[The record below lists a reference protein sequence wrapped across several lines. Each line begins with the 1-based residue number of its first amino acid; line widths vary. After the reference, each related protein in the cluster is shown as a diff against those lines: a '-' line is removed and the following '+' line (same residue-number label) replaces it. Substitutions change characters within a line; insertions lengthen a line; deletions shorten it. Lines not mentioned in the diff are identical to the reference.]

1 VFFNLVGGI
10 RRPAAYPPPGRHE
23 WRWRAGMFVCPS
35 PPWPFSKR
43 LGAET
48 MIESFQVGAVFRI
61 LDEASPALR
70 IILNEVRQLSAA

>member
-1 VFFNLVGGI
+1 
-10 RRPAAYPPPGRHE
+10 
-23 WRWRAGMFVCPS
+23 MFVCPS

-70 IILNEVRQLSAA
+70 IILNEVRQLRAA